1 MQMKTLLL
9 LLLGL
14 MCQCALFGQQQLSV
28 NVKDAQTKESLIGA
42 AVTVSGTSTGA
53 VTDDKGMAILH
64 ISGALPVMLKVQY
77 VGYETTEVKVEKG
90 GPVEVSLQPASEHL
104 DEVTVTSVRTNS
116 RIEAIPTRVEVLGLE
131 ETQEENGIMPGNIS
145 SLLGDIAGIQMQET
159 SAASGNMYARIQGL
173 NGRYTQ
179 LLKDGLP
186 LYGGLSGSFGIM
198 QVPPLDLKQIEII
211 KGSCSTLYGGD
222 AIGGIINLVSKDP
235 APQQEL
241 SATLNETSLRETNLN
256 AYLAKKYK
264 TFGYT
269 LFAGQTWRQATD
281 VNGDGLSESSR
292 VRSTVI
298 HPRFQFY
305 FDPRSTLTVDYTG
318 AFDNRKGGDM
328 RYLSSGDGAC
338 YHVGT
343 QSDRHSVAARYV
355 NNLSSTSNITV
366 KASGSNLDQT
376 IDTRDYSF
384 RANQLLYY
392 SELSYFRQFDKVNWV
407 IGANFNGDRF
417 HNRSASIP
425 LDGYSY
431 NTLGGFVQ
439 STWNPVAALTVESG
453 LRTDYQDK
461 YGWFVLPRLSV
472 MYKFGKEWTA
482 RVNGGL
488 GYMTP
493 NPLNYLDPEQDL
505 NRLTS
510 LSGLRPE
517 RSSGINAD
525 LNFQKRIGNVSLS
538 LNQAFF
544 ASFIHS
550 PVDSLPG
557 TGGVVLYNAPKA
569 LRTLGAQTYMR
580 MTIDDWEIYLS
591 YVYTHVS
598 KLYNADHQQPVCTP
612 QHNLSNTMM
621 YELNKNWSVG
631 LENSLVAGQVNQDY
645 KPAKAYYIMAAMLKY
660 SSGHITLV
668 LNGENLLNIQQ
679 SHYEPMYDGTISN
692 PQMRQL
698 WAPVEGRV
706 LNLSLTWKL

>member
-1 MQMKTLLL
+1 MKKLLL
-9 LLLGL
+9 LFGL
-14 MCQCALFGQQQLSV
+14 VCQCALFAQQQVSV
-28 NVKDAQTKESLIGA
+28 SVKDAQTKETLIGA
-42 AVTVSGTSTGA
+42 AVTVSDTSTGA
-53 VTDDKGMAILH
+53 VTDGKGVATLN
-64 ISGALPVMLKVQY
+64 ISGTFPALLKVQY
-77 VGYETTEVKVEKG
+77 VGYEIAEIKVDKPGLQEVL
-90 GPVEVSLQPASEHL
+90 LQPASEHL

-116 RIEAIPTRVEVLGLE
+116 RIEAIPTRIEVLGLE
-131 ETQEENGIMPGNIS
+131 DTQEENGIMPGNIS
-145 SLLGDIAGIQMQET
+145 SLLGDIAGIQMQEV
-159 SAASGNMYARIQGL
+159 SAASGNTYARIQGL

-186 LYGGLSGSFGIM
+186 LYGGLSGNFGIM

-235 APQQEL
+235 TPQQEL
-241 SATLNETSLRETNLN
+241 SATINETSLHETNLN
-256 AYLAKKYK
+256 AYMAKKYK

-298 HPRFQFY
+298 HPKFQFY
-305 FDPRSTLTVDYTG
+305 LDPRSTLTVDYTG
-318 AFDNRKGGDM
+318 TFDNRKGGDM
-328 RYLSSGDGAC
+328 RYLSSGNGAY

-343 QSDRHSVAARYV
+343 QSDRHSVTAKYV
-355 NNLSSTSNITV
+355 NNLSPTSNITV

-376 IDTRDYSF
+376 IDTRDYNF

-392 SELSYFRQFDKVNWV
+392 SELSYFRQFDKMNWV
-407 IGANFNGDRF
+407 IGANFNGDQF
-417 HNRSASIP
+417 HNRSALIP
-425 LDGYSY
+425 LNGYSY

-439 STWNPVAALTVESG
+439 NTYNPVPALTIESG
-453 LRTDYQDK
+453 VRVDYQNK

-472 MYKFGKEWTA
+472 MYKFSKEWTA

-493 NPLNYLDPEQDL
+493 NPLNYIDLEQDL

-510 LSGLRPE
+510 VSGLKPE
-517 RSSGINAD
+517 RSHGLNAD
-525 LNFQKRIGNVSLS
+525 VNFQKRIGDVTIN

-544 ASFIHS
+544 ASFINS

-557 TGGVVLYNAPKA
+557 TAGVTLYNAPKA

-580 MTIDDWEIYLS
+580 LTVGDWEVYLS
-591 YVYTHVS
+591 YVYTHVN
-598 KLYNADHQQPVCTP
+598 KLYNAEHQQPICTP

-621 YELNKNWSVG
+621 YELSKNWSVG
-631 LENSLVAGQVNQDY
+631 LENSLVAGQINQDY
-645 KPAKAYYIMAAMLKY
+645 QPTKAYYIMAAMLKY
-660 SSGHITLV
+660 SAGHLTAV
-668 LNGENLLNIQQ
+668 LNGENLMNVRQ
-679 SHYEPMYDGTISN
+679 SRYEPIFDGTFDN

-698 WAPVEGRV
+698 WAPIEGRI